1 MRLILMGCE
10 YSGTTTLSRQ
20 VSKWVKENLG
30 DDFGFH
36 DHWKLPHVS
45 HPTIPGPSSGP
56 YGAKKGEVFP
66 AFTIEDMWEAWEAG
80 NGPDPTMTGHT
91 DEENNQFMALSP
103 KIKESF
109 QRYHMEY
116 HMGDSFYGDAHHN
129 NVGFY
134 FDEAVYA
141 PLYYG
146 YGGSG
151 EYADR
156 SWYARHI
163 EADIMHKAPDTILV
177 HVKADADVI
186 RKRMKENPHKF
197 SLLQDKDIETVL
209 AGFAHHYEV
218 SFLRHK
224 FDIDTSSS
232 SIGESICEF
241 VGKLTPHLQSE
252 DRQKIMFHR
261 K

>member
-1 MRLILMGCE
+1 MRLLLMGCE

-20 VSKWVKENLG
+20 IIKWVKENLG
-30 DDFGFH
+30 DEFGFH

-45 HPTIPGPSSGP
+45 HPSLPEGTS
-56 YGAKKGEVFP
+56 
-66 AFTIEDMWEAWEAG
+66 IEARWEAWESG
-80 NGPDPTMTGHT
+80 KGPDPTMTGHT
-91 DEENNQFMALSP
+91 DEENTQFLALSP
-103 KIKESF
+103 KIRESF

-116 HMGDSFYGDAHHN
+116 HMGDSFYEDAHHN

-146 YGGSG
+146 YGGPG

-163 EADIMHKAPDTILV
+163 ESDIMHKAPDTVLV
-177 HVKADADVI
+177 HVKASSDVI

-209 AGFAHHYEV
+209 RGFANQYEV

-224 FDIDTSSS
+224 FEIDTSTS

>member
-1 MRLILMGCE
+1 MRLILIGCE

-20 VSKWVKENLG
+20 IIKWVQENLG
-30 DDFGFH
+30 DEFGFH

-45 HPTIPGPSSGP
+45 HPNIPEGN
-56 YGAKKGEVFP
+56 
-66 AFTIEDMWEAWEAG
+66 TIEGMWQDWESG
-80 NGPDPTMTGHT
+80 KGPDPTMTGHT
-91 DEENNQFMALSP
+91 DEENTQFLALSP
-103 KIKESF
+103 KIRESF

-116 HMGDSFYGDAHHN
+116 HMGDGFYGDAHHN

-146 YGGSG
+146 YGGPG

-156 SWYARHI
+156 TWYARHI
-163 EADIMHKAPDTILV
+163 EADIMHKAPDTVLV
-177 HVKADADVI
+177 HVKASADVI

-209 AGFAHHYEV
+209 TGFAHHYEV

-224 FDIDTSSS
+224 FEIDTSTS

-241 VGKLTPHLQSE
+241 VGKLIPNLQSE